1 MCIFFFSRLNTT
13 THHNSKWFDTQL
25 NSVVAQTVRIIWSL
39 PFKLSMSRFRGSC
52 SYILIWLICANNLMI
67 IYDIIG
73 VLFSTPMPFQSMKNV
88 GKNKIK
94 RNKLRMAWAA
104 TLFSFNS
111 HMYCEQSQS
120 IECQINNA
128 RQLKAENYY
137 SINSSLACSGANDCV
152 ERNLV
157 RKTRI
162 WNEIFR
168 NDKYLTVGICFSRT

>member
-1 MCIFFFSRLNTT
+1 MILLECSFQRQCL
-13 THHNSKWFDTQL
+13 
-25 NSVVAQTVRIIWSL
+25 
-39 PFKLSMSRFRGSC
+39 FKAWKMSE
-52 SYILIWLICANNLMI
+52 
-67 IYDIIG
+67 
-73 VLFSTPMPFQSMKNV
+73 
-88 GKNKIK
+88 KNKIK

-137 SINSSLACSGANDCV
+137 SINSSLACSANDCV
-152 ERNLV
+152 ESNLV

-168 NDKYLTVGICFSRT
+168 NDKYLTVGICFSRKYSLFSSIFTSKPMKDQHLAMKTVPLHEKKTY